1 MNESKIHL
9 TGDAGE
15 ACLTFTYDEWPFL
28 GEVSLEGDLEIVATL
43 EAQLSLPQ
51 AILGPLSYPA
61 PMSKGY
67 FHAYAAAR
75 ATANELGLEFEQ
87 EDIPTYP
94 SEEETDALWED
105 VLYVGKDMYSEAM
118 NNDTDRELFSE
129 IMEQQ
134 QYSRAANPAAN
145 PGRGVSREYGERR
158 GPGGYKY

>member
-87 EDIPTYP
+87 EDVPTYP
-94 SEEETDALWED
+94 SEEETDRLWED
-105 VLYVGKDMYSEAM
+105 VLYIGKDMYSEAM

-134 QYSRAANPAAN
+134 QYSRAANPA
-145 PGRGVSREYGERR
+145 RRVSREYGERR